1 MEKYELETLYSKKE
15 KNYFTFNHVVST
27 YAIFFYNKWKLLY
40 EKSSFIYFRHI
51 NISAV
56 SFFVQLAPFK
66 TSPKVG
72 DVRRLFARLH
82 CKITWSTVY
91 DPFDLSKVV
100 KDNLTISNKSSIV
113 VLSNPI

>member
-1 MEKYELETLYSKKE
+1 MEKYELETLYSRKE
-15 KNYFTFNHVVST
+15 NNYFTFNHVVSS
-27 YAIFFYNKWKLLY
+27 YAIFLQQMKAFIWK
-40 EKSSFIYFRHI
+40 KFFIYFRHI

-66 TSPKVG
+66 TLPKVG
-72 DVRRLFARLH
+72 DMRRLFASLH

-100 KDNLTISNKSSIV
+100 KDNLTISNKSCRV